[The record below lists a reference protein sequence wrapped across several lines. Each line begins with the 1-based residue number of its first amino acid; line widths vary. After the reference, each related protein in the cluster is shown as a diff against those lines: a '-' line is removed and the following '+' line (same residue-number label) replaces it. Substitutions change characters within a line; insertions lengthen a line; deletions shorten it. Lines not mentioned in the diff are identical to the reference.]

1 MTVNPSPPIGA
12 LAPIDLRALPP
23 EAFAQVNPFARGDEG
38 EEPSERM
45 RVGELSRRSGV
56 AVGNIKF
63 YVREGLLPA
72 GESTAKTQALYGPAH
87 LRRLRTIRVLIEV
100 GGLSLAQ
107 VRAVLEAIEHEE
119 DAEELSRVVSY
130 AILGAQQG
138 AAGSRKARGEEADT
152 ALAATQERTD
162 AFVAALGLEVEPG
175 SPARTQLAE
184 SLMALETLGP
194 QVDPVVFAEHARLA
208 YELAQFEIAAIDLG
222 VEAGGETDR
231 ARAAEQV
238 AVGSMAFG
246 AAFMALRAMAHE
258 HETRRRFRGEAPQPQ
273 ATDCAPFGQPPES
286 P

>member
-12 LAPIDLRALPP
+12 LEPIDLRALPE
-23 EAFAQVNPFARGDEG
+23 EAFARINPFARGDE
-38 EEPSERM
+38 PSAPDERM
-45 RVGELSRRSGV
+45 RVGELARRSGV

-72 GESTAKTQALYGPAH
+72 GESTAKTQALYGAAH

-107 VRAVLEAIEHEE
+107 VREVLEAIEAEE

-130 AILGAQQG
+130 AMLAAQRG
-138 AAGSRKARGEEADT
+138 TTASRKARGEEGEA
-152 ALAATQERTD
+152 ALGQAQVRTD
-162 AFVAALGLEVEPG
+162 AFVEALGLEVEPS
-175 SPARTQLAE
+175 SPARAQLAE
-184 SLMALETLGP
+184 SLLALEALGP
-194 QVDPVVFAEHARLA
+194 QVDPIVFAEHARLA
-208 YELAQFEIAAIDLG
+208 YALAQFEIAAIDLG
-222 VEAGGETDR
+222 VQAGGETDR

-258 HETRRRFRGEAPQPQ
+258 HETRRRFRGEAPQPP
-273 ATDCAPFGQPPES
+273 ATACGPSMPPPES